1 MILRPVDILAISG
14 ILVAFWATKTFVKYV
29 KLRNQTGRAPGPKLL
44 FSAATA
50 FTRLLPNIPGIN
62 RKSTWT
68 WEFKHDAFK
77 RYGQDVLAAFA
88 FYPSPRLM
96 IHIADPHV
104 IKEITSH
111 RLAFQKPTLVYKITS
126 YFGSNVLAAEGDE
139 WKRHRKVVAKSF
151 TEQNNKLVWQ
161 ETVNIV
167 LDLFSEWEKNACL
180 GEIRIKDT
188 AALTKDLTLM
198 VISTAAFGMKLSWGD
213 DGACPPGHS
222 MTFKK
227 TLHFVGNGL
236 VHRIVLPDWILNLYQ
251 LGRDTKT
258 AYSEFPMYMREMIDH
273 RMTSPEGREDVFSN
287 LLKAREEE
295 KDGAATLSDS
305 DLLGN
310 IFVLL
315 FAGHETSA
323 TTLAFALSFL
333 AIYPEVQAKWL
344 EQIRQCVKPGQ
355 LPTYADIPKL
365 NYGLAIIHE
374 TLRLQPIVPSIP
386 RQAMNDTQFSTRK
399 TNDEACTVPV
409 PAGAGL
415 LINVVALHYHP
426 TYWDRPHEFMPERFL
441 GEYHKDAWLPF
452 FAGARACI
460 GRRFAEIE
468 LLAALA
474 LIVQHYEINVTPN
487 PKFAR
492 ESQEEQRAR
501 LLDIQQAT
509 FILRAKEIGLTF
521 KKRTVV

>member
-1 MILRPVDILAISG
+1 
-14 ILVAFWATKTFVKYV
+14 
-29 KLRNQTGRAPGPKLL
+29 
-44 FSAATA
+44 
-50 FTRLLPNIPGIN
+50 
-62 RKSTWT
+62 
-68 WEFKHDAFK
+68 
-77 RYGQDVLAAFA
+77 
-88 FYPSPRLM
+88 
-96 IHIADPHV
+96 
-104 IKEITSH
+104 
-111 RLAFQKPTLVYKITS
+111 
-126 YFGSNVLAAEGDE
+126 
-139 WKRHRKVVAKSF
+139 
-151 TEQNNKLVWQ
+151 
-161 ETVNIV
+161 
-167 LDLFSEWEKNACL
+167 
-180 GEIRIKDT
+180 
-188 AALTKDLTLM
+188 M